1 MNVIAR
7 TAALAAALALGFP
20 ALASAQDVGEGAA
33 LAGVRVDR
41 QTQQLATMRQQIPQD
56 TIAAVS
62 IRGFSREQRD
72 ALVGA
77 LTPDRAAALRAALS
91 RATVASND
99 RPNGASEDQISLADY
114 LRSIGVDPARV
125 VDVTIATN
133 VNRENP
139 PVTVYYRGNPATN

>member
-7 TAALAAALALGFP
+7 TAALSAALALGFP
-20 ALASAQDVGEGAA
+20 ALACAQEIGDGSSWAGA
-33 LAGVRVDR
+33 RVDS

-62 IRGFSREQRD
+62 IRGLSREQRH

-77 LTPDRAAALRAALS
+77 ITPERAAALLQALS

-99 RPNGASEDQISLADY
+99 RPDGASEDQISLADY
-114 LRSIGVDPARV
+114 LRSIGIDPARV
-125 VDVTIATN
+125 VGVTIATN
-133 VNRENP
+133 VDRENP